1 MLCVW
6 VSVPG
11 SVRRLGQ
18 LVHYGMKIA
27 LVLEAII
34 TNPLVAHLA
43 CSWQYVSAYDEQDG
57 VSLSLCSTETKKNV
71 FLSITES
78 EKPIGG
84 QNETFFHAE
93 SKKREM
99 SL

>member
-1 MLCVW
+1 
-6 VSVPG
+6 
-11 SVRRLGQ
+11 
-18 LVHYGMKIA
+18 MKIA

-78 EKPIGG
+78 ENQSVDKMKHFFMQKVRNVRCLFKTSFKCKFLRILIMFIAR
-84 QNETFFHAE
+84 ET
-93 SKKREM
+93 
-99 SL
+99 